1 MQFEKS
7 INMRSV
13 FSTSGIIKFYGVAA
27 LLFFTSTVYGQSL
40 NGNWKQ
46 DLSASL
52 EQFLKCKEASP
63 EGNKCV
69 NFIGESLNK
78 VYRVNDF
85 YSQKLG
91 RFMAAGE
98 ISAYLKDSD
107 KWTLLGH
114 SYEQATLAT
123 AQDYA
128 NAKKAVVAVYM
139 NAEGIGHAVV
149 ITPGELKP
157 SGSWGLNVPSAA
169 SFFYTDPEKSF
180 VDKGLSYAFAKNML
194 KDVLIYGRKY

>member
-1 MQFEKS
+1 
-7 INMRSV
+7 MRI
-13 FSTSGIIKFYGVAA
+13 GKLYCVAV
-27 LLFFTSTVYGQSL
+27 LLSFGAATYGQSL
-40 NGNWKQ
+40 NANWRQ
-46 DLSASL
+46 DLTASL
-52 EQFLKCKEASP
+52 DQFLKCKETSS

-78 VYRVNDF
+78 VYRINDF
-85 YSQKLG
+85 YSQKQG
-91 RFMAAGE
+91 RFLGASE
-98 ISAYLKDSD
+98 ISGFLKESD

-114 SYEQATLAT
+114 SYEQTTLAT

-139 NAEGIGHAVV
+139 NAEGLGHAVV

-157 SGSWGLNVPSAA
+157 SGSWGLNVPAAA
-169 SFFYTDPEKSF
+169 SFFPAEPEKSF